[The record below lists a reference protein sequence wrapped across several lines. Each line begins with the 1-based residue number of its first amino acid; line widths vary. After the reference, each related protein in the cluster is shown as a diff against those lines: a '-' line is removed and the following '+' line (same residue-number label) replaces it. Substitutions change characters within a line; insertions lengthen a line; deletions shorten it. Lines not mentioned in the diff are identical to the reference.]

1 MLVELP
7 PLFRN
12 NSRTLTYMDSM
23 KEKDKRRLQKIAAN
37 LTKIRESKGLSI
49 RQLAARCDVDHAKIS
64 KIEGNKANLMVTT
77 LLELAEG
84 LNVNPKRLLDFDM
97 ED

>member
-1 MLVELP
+1 
-7 PLFRN
+7 
-12 NSRTLTYMDSM
+12 MDSM
-23 KEKDKRRLQKIAAN
+23 KEKDKRRLRKLAAN

-64 KIEGNKANLMVTT
+64 KIENNKANLMVTT
-77 LLELAEG
+77 LMELAEG
-84 LNVNPKRLLDFDM
+84 LGVHPKKMLEFES